1 MKCAF
6 LPYIVL
12 IAVSACSLGGA
23 SAKPDIRACWKYVSN
38 VSGHTKVKNVEFIY
52 LRGET
57 VVIPSLICQ
66 NLRMQGV
73 DFSSSALHEVKTLE
87 RRDVSVPLGVRG
99 SILMD
104 ILNQPSPNVIEIR
117 VVKILSSTKLTQARS
132 LLLMDR
138 MRVK

>member
-1 MKCAF
+1 
-6 LPYIVL
+6 
-12 IAVSACSLGGA
+12 
-23 SAKPDIRACWKYVSN
+23 
-38 VSGHTKVKNVEFIY
+38 
-52 LRGET
+52 
-57 VVIPSLICQ
+57 
-66 NLRMQGV
+66 MQGV